1 MNFFKIN
8 LNIKNFTY
16 GWFIF
21 SILFIIL
28 IASLQAYFEYK
39 RAIENTKISTS
50 NVTMLLTKKFENDFE
65 QSENILKL
73 AEYFVVTL
81 PKESNNFYSSSF
93 DQKKKIVNDK
103 FKFLV
108 SSFSNVSVINF
119 ANKEGDI
126 LYSSND
132 LSFPINT
139 SDREYFEILKNNK
152 DLNTTFS
159 DVLFSFTSSSYSIIQ
174 ARAIRD
180 ENKDLVGV
188 LTALIDISTINDTL
202 ASINTGKNGVV
213 FVRNSNTSGLIAR
226 YPQIDS
232 AVINSKLPN
241 SNQTILKIKNGE
253 KSGSLEYEASTDN
266 EIRIGSF
273 LVMDKYPF
281 YIQTAISEKDYL
293 HQWKRNLVIATILIV
308 LFIIASFLLF
318 RTMRANYF
326 KELKLSRE
334 IQIVKNRFENMFKV
348 HSSIM
353 LLIDA
358 KTGNIIDANISAC
371 EFYGYT
377 LDEFKKLN
385 ISNINIL
392 SKKDIQY
399 KIEEA
404 TNLNNNTFIFP
415 HRLKSGE
422 IKTIES
428 NTSPIETEKGK
439 ILFSIIKD
447 ISKQIELEK
456 EIQEEKERYKNLT
469 NYSSD
474 AIFII
479 NIEDGKLVE
488 FSKRA
493 RDFLGYDNNEMK
505 ELTIF
510 DLDLDINSFE
520 EYQDVVS
527 KINEIPIYF
536 ERVHKRKDGSFYNA
550 GITSVKIRLGGKEYF
565 YASVRDISNEVNLKN
580 NLKDRDELL
589 QNFSNQVPGV
599 LYTYQYFP
607 DGRSCFPFASE
618 HISEIYEVTPSSV
631 LNDATKVLERIYEKD
646 FDFVAD
652 SIVESYNTLKVWKC
666 TYRVNL
672 PKKGLRWLYGEAQ
685 PVKQD
690 DGSVIWFGYIKD
702 ITEQKE
708 IEAKNNDTT
717 LKLELA
723 TSASKQGIWRLSFL
737 TNSLEWDDKM
747 YNIYGITPKKDKNN
761 YELWSNAVLKE
772 DLPIVEEKIN
782 IAKDTNG
789 TFDTIFRIKRLD
801 NNEIRYIKVSA
812 ICQFDENGNKI
823 AMVGSNIDIT
833 ELEIAKIK
841 ALKANEAKSKFLAN
855 MSHEIRTPLN
865 GTIGL
870 INLVLD
876 TPLNHLQNEYL
887 NKAIQASNSLLNII
901 NDILDYSKIEIGK
914 LDILKEPFDLN
925 QLLENIS
932 NIFGYQIYEKGLEFS
947 FTVDPKINN
956 SLIGDSLRLTQI
968 LNNFIGNAI
977 KFTQKGYVHVDINLI
992 RKNDNKLLLDFSVK
1006 DTGIGIALEN
1016 QSKLFKAF
1024 NQEDS
1029 STTKRFG
1036 GTGLGLVIA
1045 KQLVELMDGEVY
1057 FGSIKDKGST
1067 FGFKI
1072 ELEYIKDTM
1081 FIKENLKTY
1090 VDCNFLIIDDNEIDR
1105 DYLKKV
1111 LSSWKIDS
1119 LSVSNGLEAYEILT
1133 HEKIDYI
1140 IVDWYMPELN
1150 GLELLKK
1157 LQDNNINIPNILMIT
1172 AHNKQELLNEAQNSN
1187 IYIEKIL
1194 EKHFT
1199 PSTLYNTIFDKKIES
1214 KRVES
1219 KKMKLISLKKALVVE
1234 DNEINQLV
1242 TSKMLESIGF
1252 DIDIANDG
1260 LEAVNMANK
1269 SNYDIVFM
1277 DLQMPNMDGFEA
1289 TKKIREFNK
1298 NTPIVALSAA
1308 VMDKDK
1314 ELTSLAGMNNHLAKP
1329 LLRSELES
1337 ILKQYFEMEL
1347 IDNELNKSNTIFI
1360 KGINISSVI
1369 ENYNTDINDIYRMY
1383 EKFYKEYKDIDKD
1396 LVSFKN
1402 NEKEY
1407 FEYLHKLKGV
1417 SGNLHIQEVFE
1428 TSKKIY
1434 DNKELSFFNHLIK
1447 ITKNICENI
1456 ESSILPILKSSQKD
1470 IKTLDLKELKKVIEK
1485 LIIDLKDYEYISSDK
1500 IGLLLDN
1507 LKTLV
1512 PEKDIDLL
1520 NKSFEKN
1527 DNETVISLLE
1537 NILKDLNAK

>member
-28 IASLQAYFEYK
+28 LASLQAYFEYK

-50 NVTMLLTKKFENDFE
+50 NVTMLLTKKLENDFE

-73 AEYFVVTL
+73 AEYVVLTL
-81 PKESNNFYSSSF
+81 PKENNNFYSSSF

-103 FKFLV
+103 FRFLL

-126 LYSSND
+126 LYSSNS
-132 LSFPINT
+132 LNSLVNI
-139 SDREYFEILKNNK
+139 SSREHFQMLKNNK

-202 ASINTGKNGVV
+202 ASINTGKDGVV
-213 FVRNSNTSGLIAR
+213 LIRNSNTSSLIAR
-226 YPQIDS
+226 YPE
-232 AVINSKLPN
+232 VENVNVNSKLPD
-241 SNQTILKIKNGE
+241 SNPTIVRVNNGE
-253 KSGSLEYEASTDN
+253 KIGSFEYIASTDSKK
-266 EIRIGSF
+266 RIGSF

-281 YIQTAISEKDYL
+281 YIQTAISEKEYL
-293 HQWKRNLVIATILIV
+293 HQWKKNLLIATILIV

-334 IQIVKNRFENMFKV
+334 IKIVKNRFENMFKV
-348 HSSIM
+348 HSAIM

-358 KTGNIIDANISAC
+358 KTGNIIDANHSAC
-371 EFYGYT
+371 KFYGYT

-385 ISNINIL
+385 ISNINVL
-392 SKKDIQY
+392 SKKDIQD

-404 TNLNNNTFIFP
+404 KNFNNNTFIFP

-428 NTSPIETEKGK
+428 NTSPIETEKGR

-447 ISKQIELEK
+447 ISKHLELEK
-456 EIQEEKERYKNLT
+456 KIQEEKERYKNLT

-474 AIFII
+474 AIFIL

-493 RDFLGYDNNEMK
+493 KDLLGYDNNEMK

-536 ERVHKRKDGSFYNA
+536 ERVHKRKDGSEYHA
-550 GITSVKIRLGGKEYF
+550 GITSVKIKLGEKEYF
-565 YASVRDISNEVNLKN
+565 YASIR
-580 NLKDRDELL
+580 
-589 QNFSNQVPGV
+589 
-599 LYTYQYFP
+599 
-607 DGRSCFPFASE
+607 
-618 HISEIYEVTPSSV
+618 
-631 LNDATKVLERIYEKD
+631 
-646 FDFVAD
+646 
-652 SIVESYNTLKVWKC
+652 
-666 TYRVNL
+666 
-672 PKKGLRWLYGEAQ
+672 
-685 PVKQD
+685 
-690 DGSVIWFGYIKD
+690 D

-708 IEAKNNDTT
+708 IEAKILDTT

-723 TSASKQGIWRLSFL
+723 TSALKQGIWRLNFA
-737 TNSLEWDDKM
+737 TNNLELDDNM
-747 YNIYGITPKKDKNN
+747 YKIYGITPQKDINN
-761 YELWSNAVLKE
+761 YDLFRNRILKE

-789 TFDTIFRIKRLD
+789 TFDTIFRIKRFD

-812 ICQFDENGNKI
+812 ICQFDENGNKV
-823 AMVGSNIDIT
+823 AMVGSNIDVT
-833 ELEIAKIK
+833 ELEIAKIN

-876 TPLNHLQNEYL
+876 TPLNPLQNDYL
-887 NKAIQASNSLLNII
+887 NKAIQTSNSLLNII

-914 LDILKEPFDLN
+914 LDILKEPFYLN

-932 NIFGYQIYEKGLEFS
+932 NIFGYKIYEKGLEFS

-956 SLIGDSLRLTQI
+956 NLIGDSLRLTQI

-977 KFTQKGYVHVDINLI
+977 KFTQKGNVHVDINLI
-992 RKNDNKLLLDFSVK
+992 RKNENKLLLDFSVK

-1029 STTKRFG
+1029 STTKKFG

-1057 FGSIKDKGST
+1057 FNSIKDKGST

-1072 ELEYIKDTM
+1072 ELEYIKDTIV
-1081 FIKENLKTY
+1081 IKENLKTY
-1090 VDCNFLIIDDNEIDR
+1090 VDSNFLIIDDSEIDR

-1119 LSVSNGLEAYEILT
+1119 LSASNGLEAYEIIT
-1133 HEKIDYI
+1133 REKIDYI
-1140 IVDWYMPELN
+1140 IVDWHMPELN

-1187 IYIEKIL
+1187 IYIEKII
-1194 EKHFT
+1194 EKPFT

-1219 KKMKLISLKKALVVE
+1219 KKMKLISSKKALIVE

-1242 TSKMLESIGF
+1242 TSQMLESIGF

-1308 VMDKDK
+1308 VMDEDK

-1329 LLRSELES
+1329 LIRSELES
-1337 ILKQYFEMEL
+1337 ILKQYFEMEF
-1347 IDNELNKSNTIFI
+1347 IDNKLNKSSAIFI

-1396 LVSFKN
+1396 LASLKN
-1402 NEKEY
+1402 SEKEY

-1434 DNKELSFFNHLIK
+1434 DNKELSFSNHLIE

-1456 ESSILPILKSSQKD
+1456 ENSILPILKSSQKD
-1470 IKTLDLKELKKVIEK
+1470 IKSLDLKELKNGIEK
-1485 LIIDLKDYEYISSDK
+1485 LIVDLKDYEYISSDK

-1507 LKTLV
+1507 LKTLL
-1512 PEKDIDLL
+1512 PKKDIDLL
-1520 NKSFEKN
+1520 NKSFEKS
-1527 DNETVISLLE
+1527 DNEIVISLLE
-1537 NILKDLNAK
+1537 NILKDFDAK

>member
-1 MNFFKIN
+1 MNSFKIK
-8 LNIKNFTY
+8 LDIKNFTY

-21 SILFIIL
+21 SILSIIL
-28 IASLQAYFEYK
+28 LASLQAYFDYK
-39 RAIENTKISTS
+39 RAIQDTKISTS
-50 NVTMLLTKKFENDFE
+50 NITMLLTKKFENDFE
-65 QSENILKL
+65 QAENILKL
-73 AEYFVVTL
+73 AEYFVVNL
-81 PKESNNFYSSSF
+81 PKDNINFYSYSLE
-93 DQKKKIVNDK
+93 KKQALVNDK
-103 FKFLV
+103 FKFLI
-108 SSFSNVSVINF
+108 SNFSNISVINF

-126 LYSSND
+126 LYSSNS
-132 LSFPINT
+132 LNSLVNI
-139 SDREYFEILKNNK
+139 SSREHFQMLKNNK

-159 DVLFSFTSSSYSIIQ
+159 DVVFTFISNSNAIIQ

-188 LTALIDISTINDTL
+188 LTALIDVSTINDTL
-202 ASINTGKNGVV
+202 SSINTGKNDVV

-253 KSGSLEYEASTDN
+253 KSGSFEYIASTDS
-266 EIRIGSF
+266 EKRIGSF

-281 YIQTAISEKDYL
+281 YIQTAILEKNYL
-293 HQWKRNLVIATILIV
+293 YLWKRNLIISTILMI
-308 LFIIASFLLF
+308 LFIIGSFLLF
-318 RTMRANYF
+318 RAMRVNYLE
-326 KELKLSRE
+326 ELKLFRDVKL
-334 IQIVKNRFENMFKV
+334 IKNRFESMFKI

-353 LLIDA
+353 LLIEPE
-358 KTGNIIDANISAC
+358 TGNIIDANNSAC
-371 EFYGYT
+371 SFYGYS
-377 LDEFKKLN
+377 LDEFRELN
-385 ISNINIL
+385 ISNINVL
-392 SKKDIQY
+392 SKTEIKEKLKKAKDSQ
-399 KIEEA
+399 
-404 TNLNNNTFIFP
+404 NNTFIFP
-415 HRLKSGE
+415 HKLKNGE
-422 IKTIES
+422 IKMVES
-428 NTSPIETEKGK
+428 NTSPIKTDNGE

-447 ISKQIELEK
+447 ISKHLELEK
-456 EIQEEKERYKNLT
+456 AIQEEKERYKNLT

-474 AIFII
+474 AIFIL

-488 FSKRA
+488 FNKRA

-536 ERVHKRKDGSFYNA
+536 ERVHKRKDGSEYHA
-550 GITSVKIRLGGKEYF
+550 GITSVKIRLGEKEYF
-565 YASVRDISNEVNLKN
+565 YASIR
-580 NLKDRDELL
+580 
-589 QNFSNQVPGV
+589 
-599 LYTYQYFP
+599 
-607 DGRSCFPFASE
+607 
-618 HISEIYEVTPSSV
+618 
-631 LNDATKVLERIYEKD
+631 
-646 FDFVAD
+646 
-652 SIVESYNTLKVWKC
+652 
-666 TYRVNL
+666 
-672 PKKGLRWLYGEAQ
+672 
-685 PVKQD
+685 
-690 DGSVIWFGYIKD
+690 D

-708 IEAKNNDTT
+708 IEAKILDTT

-723 TSASKQGIWRLSFL
+723 TTASKQGIWRLNFA
-737 TNSLEWDDKM
+737 TNSLELDDNM
-747 YNIYGITPKKDKNN
+747 YKIYGITPQKDINN
-761 YELWSNAVLKE
+761 YELFRNRILKE

-789 TFDTIFRIKRLD
+789 TFDTIFRIKRFD

-812 ICQFDENGNKI
+812 ICQFDENGDKI

-876 TPLNHLQNEYL
+876 TPLNPLQNDYL

-914 LDILKEPFDLN
+914 LDILKEPFYLN

-932 NIFGYQIYEKGLEFS
+932 NIFGYKIYEKGLEFS

-956 SLIGDSLRLTQI
+956 NLIGDSLRLTQI

-992 RKNDNKLLLDFSVK
+992 RKNENKLLLDFSVK

-1057 FGSIKDKGST
+1057 FSSIKDKGST

-1072 ELEYIKDTM
+1072 ELEYIKDTR

-1090 VDCNFLIIDDNEIDR
+1090 VDSNFLIIDDSEIDR

-1119 LSVSNGLEAYEILT
+1119 LSASNGLEAYEIIT
-1133 HEKIDYI
+1133 REKIDYI
-1140 IVDWYMPELN
+1140 IVDWHMPELN

-1187 IYIEKIL
+1187 IYIEKII
-1194 EKHFT
+1194 EKPFT

-1219 KKMKLISLKKALVVE
+1219 KKMKLISLKKALIVE

-1242 TSKMLESIGF
+1242 TSQMLESIGF

-1260 LEAVNMANK
+1260 LEAVDMANK

-1329 LLRSELES
+1329 LIRSELES

-1347 IDNELNKSNTIFI
+1347 IDNKLNKSNTIFI

-1396 LVSFKN
+1396 LASLKN
-1402 NEKEY
+1402 SEKEY

-1434 DNKELSFFNHLIK
+1434 DNKELSFSNHLIE

-1470 IKTLDLKELKKVIEK
+1470 IKTLDLKELKNGIEK
-1485 LIIDLKDYEYISSDK
+1485 LIVDLKDYEYISSEK

-1507 LKTLV
+1507 LKTLL
-1512 PEKDIDLL
+1512 PKKDIDLL

>member
-21 SILFIIL
+21 SILIIIL
-28 IASLQAYFEYK
+28 LASLQAYFEYK

-50 NVTMLLTKKFENDFE
+50 NVTMLLSKKFENDFE
-65 QSENILKL
+65 QAENILKL
-73 AEYFVVTL
+73 AEYVVLTL
-81 PKESNNFYSSSF
+81 PKENNNFYSSSF

-103 FKFLV
+103 FRFLL

-126 LYSSND
+126 LYSSNS
-132 LSFPINT
+132 LNSLVNI
-139 SDREYFEILKNNK
+139 SSREHFQMLKNNK

-159 DVLFSFTSSSYSIIQ
+159 DVLFSFTSNNNAIIQ

-202 ASINTGKNGVV
+202 ASINTGKDGVV
-213 FVRNSNTSGLIAR
+213 LIRNSNTSSLIAR
-226 YPQIDS
+226 YPE
-232 AVINSKLPN
+232 VENVNVNSKLPD
-241 SNQTILKIKNGE
+241 SNPTIVRVNNGE
-253 KSGSLEYEASTDN
+253 KIGSFEYIASTDS
-266 EIRIGSF
+266 EKRIGSF

-281 YIQTAISEKDYL
+281 YIQTAISEKEYL
-293 HQWKRNLVIATILIV
+293 HQWKKNLLIATILIV

-334 IQIVKNRFENMFKV
+334 IKIVKNRFENMFKV
-348 HSSIM
+348 HSAIM
-353 LLIDA
+353 LLVDA
-358 KTGNIIDANISAC
+358 KTGKIIDANHSAC
-371 EFYGYT
+371 KFYGYT

-385 ISNINIL
+385 ISNINVL
-392 SKKDIQY
+392 SKKEIKD

-404 TNLNNNTFIFP
+404 KNFNNNTFIFP
-415 HRLKSGE
+415 HILKSGE

-428 NTSPIETEKGK
+428 NTSPIKTEKGK

-456 EIQEEKERYKNLT
+456 AIQEEKERYKNLT

-474 AIFII
+474 AIFIL

-493 RDFLGYDNNEMK
+493 KDLLGYDNNEMK

-510 DLDLDINSFE
+510 DWDTSINSFE

-536 ERVHKRKDGSFYNA
+536 ERVHKRKDGSEYHA
-550 GITSVKIRLGGKEYF
+550 GITSVKIRLGEKEYF
-565 YASVRDISNEVNLKN
+565 YASIR
-580 NLKDRDELL
+580 
-589 QNFSNQVPGV
+589 
-599 LYTYQYFP
+599 
-607 DGRSCFPFASE
+607 
-618 HISEIYEVTPSSV
+618 
-631 LNDATKVLERIYEKD
+631 
-646 FDFVAD
+646 
-652 SIVESYNTLKVWKC
+652 
-666 TYRVNL
+666 
-672 PKKGLRWLYGEAQ
+672 
-685 PVKQD
+685 
-690 DGSVIWFGYIKD
+690 D

-708 IEAKNNDTT
+708 IEAKILDTT

-723 TSASKQGIWRLSFL
+723 TTASKQGIWRLNFA
-737 TNSLEWDDKM
+737 TNSLELDDNM
-747 YNIYGITPKKDKNN
+747 YKIYGITPQKDINSYDLFRN
-761 YELWSNAVLKE
+761 RILKE

-789 TFDTIFRIKRLD
+789 TFDTIFRIKRFD

-812 ICQFDENGNKI
+812 ICQFDENGNKV
-823 AMVGSNIDIT
+823 AMVGSNIDVT
-833 ELEIAKIK
+833 ELEIAKIN

-876 TPLNHLQNEYL
+876 TPLNPLQNDYL
-887 NKAIQASNSLLNII
+887 NKAIQTSNSLLNII

-914 LDILKEPFDLN
+914 LDILKEPFYLN

-932 NIFGYQIYEKGLEFS
+932 NIFGYKIYEKGLEFS

-956 SLIGDSLRLTQI
+956 NLIGDSLRLTQI

-992 RKNDNKLLLDFSVK
+992 RKNENKLLLDFSVK

-1029 STTKRFG
+1029 STTKKFG

-1057 FGSIKDKGST
+1057 FNSIKDKGST

-1090 VDCNFLIIDDNEIDR
+1090 INSNFLIIDDSEIDR

-1119 LSVSNGLEAYEILT
+1119 LSASNGLEAYEIIT
-1133 HEKIDYI
+1133 REKIDYI
-1140 IVDWYMPELN
+1140 IVDWHMPELN

-1187 IYIEKIL
+1187 IYIEKVI
-1194 EKHFT
+1194 EKPFT
-1199 PSTLYNTIFDKKIES
+1199 PSTLYNTIFDKKIEN
-1214 KRVES
+1214 KRAES
-1219 KKMKLISLKKALVVE
+1219 EKMKLTSLKKALVVE

-1260 LEAVNMANK
+1260 LEAVDMANK

-1329 LLRSELES
+1329 LIRSELES

-1347 IDNELNKSNTIFI
+1347 IDNKLNKSNTIFI

-1396 LVSFKN
+1396 LASLKN
-1402 NEKEY
+1402 SEKEY

-1434 DNKELSFFNHLIK
+1434 DNKELSFSNHLIE

-1470 IKTLDLKELKKVIEK
+1470 IKTLDLKELKNGIEK
-1485 LIIDLKDYEYISSDK
+1485 LIVDLKDYEYISSEK

-1507 LKTLV
+1507 LKTLL
-1512 PEKDIDLL
+1512 PKKDIDLL

-1537 NILKDLNAK
+1537 NILKGLSAK

>member
-28 IASLQAYFEYK
+28 LASLQAYFEYK

-50 NVTMLLTKKFENDFE
+50 NVTMLLTKKLENDFE

-73 AEYFVVTL
+73 AEYVVLTL
-81 PKESNNFYSSSF
+81 PKENNNFYSSSF
-93 DQKKKIVNDK
+93 DPKKKIVNDK
-103 FKFLV
+103 FRFLL

-126 LYSSND
+126 LYSSNS
-132 LSFPINT
+132 LNSLVNI
-139 SDREYFEILKNNK
+139 SSREHFQMLKNNK
-152 DLNTTFS
+152 DMDTAFS
-159 DVLFSFTSSSYSIIQ
+159 DVVFSLTSNSNAIIQ

-188 LTALIDISTINDTL
+188 LTALIDISTINNTL
-202 ASINTGKNGVV
+202 ASINTGKDGVV
-213 FVRNSNTSGLIAR
+213 LIRNSNTSSLIAR
-226 YPQIDS
+226 YPE
-232 AVINSKLPN
+232 VENVNVNSKLPD
-241 SNQTILKIKNGE
+241 SNPTIVRVNNGE
-253 KSGSLEYEASTDN
+253 KIGSFEYIASTDS
-266 EIRIGSF
+266 EKRIGSF

-281 YIQTAISEKDYL
+281 YIQTAISEKEYL
-293 HQWKRNLVIATILIV
+293 HQWKKNLLIATILIV

-334 IQIVKNRFENMFKV
+334 IKIVKNRFENMFKV
-348 HSSIM
+348 HSAIM
-353 LLIDA
+353 LLVDA
-358 KTGNIIDANISAC
+358 KTGKIIDANHSAC

-385 ISNINIL
+385 ISNINVL
-392 SKKDIQY
+392 SKKDIQD

-404 TNLNNNTFIFP
+404 TKLNNNTFIFP

-428 NTSPIETEKGK
+428 NTSPIETEKGR

-447 ISKQIELEK
+447 ISKHLELEK

-474 AIFII
+474 AIFIL

-536 ERVHKRKDGSFYNA
+536 ERVHKRKDGSEYHA
-550 GITSVKIRLGGKEYF
+550 GITSVKIRLGEKEYF
-565 YASVRDISNEVNLKN
+565 YASIR
-580 NLKDRDELL
+580 
-589 QNFSNQVPGV
+589 
-599 LYTYQYFP
+599 
-607 DGRSCFPFASE
+607 
-618 HISEIYEVTPSSV
+618 
-631 LNDATKVLERIYEKD
+631 
-646 FDFVAD
+646 
-652 SIVESYNTLKVWKC
+652 
-666 TYRVNL
+666 
-672 PKKGLRWLYGEAQ
+672 
-685 PVKQD
+685 
-690 DGSVIWFGYIKD
+690 D

-708 IEAKNNDTT
+708 IEAKILDTT

-723 TSASKQGIWRLSFL
+723 TTASKQGIWRLNFA
-737 TNSLEWDDKM
+737 TNSLELDDNM
-747 YNIYGITPKKDKNN
+747 YKIYGITPQKDINN
-761 YELWSNAVLKE
+761 YELWSNAVLEE

-789 TFDTIFRIKRLD
+789 TFDTIFRIKRFD

-812 ICQFDENGNKI
+812 ICQFDENGDKI
-823 AMVGSNIDIT
+823 AMVGSSIDIT

-841 ALKANEAKSKFLAN
+841 SQKANEAKSKFLAN

-865 GTIGL
+865 GIIGL

-876 TPLNHLQNEYL
+876 TPLNPLQNDYL

-914 LDILKEPFDLN
+914 LDILKEPFYLN

-932 NIFGYQIYEKGLEFS
+932 NIFGYKIYEKGLEFS

-956 SLIGDSLRLTQI
+956 NLIGDSLRLTQI

-992 RKNDNKLLLDFSVK
+992 RKNENKLLLDFSVK

-1024 NQEDS
+1024 SQEDS

-1057 FGSIKDKGST
+1057 FSSIKDKGST

-1072 ELEYIKDTM
+1072 ELEYIKDTIV
-1081 FIKENLKTY
+1081 IKENLKTY
-1090 VDCNFLIIDDNEIDR
+1090 IDSNFLIIDDSEIDR

-1119 LSVSNGLEAYEILT
+1119 LTASNGLEAYEIIT
-1133 HEKIDYI
+1133 REKIDYI
-1140 IVDWYMPELN
+1140 IVDWHMPELN

-1187 IYIEKIL
+1187 IYIEKII
-1194 EKHFT
+1194 EKPFT

-1219 KKMKLISLKKALVVE
+1219 KKMKLISSKKALIVE

-1242 TSKMLESIGF
+1242 TSQMLESIGF

-1329 LLRSELES
+1329 LIRSELES

-1347 IDNELNKSNTIFI
+1347 IDNKLNKSNTIFI

-1396 LVSFKN
+1396 LASLKN
-1402 NEKEY
+1402 SEKEY

-1434 DNKELSFFNHLIK
+1434 DNKELSFSNHLIE

-1470 IKTLDLKELKKVIEK
+1470 IKTLDLKELKNGIEK
-1485 LIIDLKDYEYISSDK
+1485 LIVDLKDYEYISSEK

-1507 LKTLV
+1507 LKTLL
-1512 PEKDIDLL
+1512 PKKDIDLL
-1520 NKSFEKN
+1520 NKSFEKS
-1527 DNETVISLLE
+1527 DNEIVISLLE
-1537 NILKDLNAK
+1537 NILKGLSAK

>member
-21 SILFIIL
+21 SILIIIL
-28 IASLQAYFEYK
+28 LASLQAYFEYK

-65 QSENILKL
+65 QAENILKL
-73 AEYFVVTL
+73 AEYVLLTL
-81 PKESNNFYSSSF
+81 PKENNNFYSSSF

-103 FKFLV
+103 FRFLL

-126 LYSSND
+126 LYSSHSLNS
-132 LSFPINT
+132 LVNIS
-139 SDREYFEILKNNK
+139 SREHFQMLKNNK

-159 DVLFSFTSSSYSIIQ
+159 DVVSTLISNSNAIIQ

-188 LTALIDISTINDTL
+188 LTALIDISTINNTL

-213 FVRNSNTSGLIAR
+213 FVRNSNTSSLIAR

-232 AVINSKLPN
+232 AVINSKLPD
-241 SNQTILKIKNGE
+241 SNPTIVRVKNGE
-253 KSGSLEYEASTDN
+253 KIGSFEYIASTDS
-266 EIRIGSF
+266 EKRIGSF

-281 YIQTAISEKDYL
+281 YIQTAISEKEYL
-293 HQWKRNLVIATILIV
+293 HQWKKNLLIAAILIV

-326 KELKLSRE
+326 KELKLSKE
-334 IQIVKNRFENMFKV
+334 IEIVKNRFENMFKV

-353 LLIDA
+353 LLIEPE
-358 KTGNIIDANISAC
+358 TGNIIDANISAC
-371 EFYGYT
+371 KFYGYT

-385 ISNINIL
+385 ISDINVL
-392 SKKDIQY
+392 SKKDIQD

-404 TNLNNNTFIFP
+404 KNLNNNTFIFP
-415 HRLKSGE
+415 HILKSGE

-447 ISKQIELEK
+447 ISKHLELEK

-474 AIFII
+474 AIFIL

-488 FSKRA
+488 FNKRA
-493 RDFLGYDNNEMK
+493 IDFLGYDNNEMK

-527 KINEIPIYF
+527 KINQTPIYF
-536 ERVHKRKDGSFYNA
+536 ERVHKRKDGSEYQA
-550 GITSVKIRLGGKEYF
+550 GITSVKIRLGEKEYF
-565 YASVRDISNEVNLKN
+565 YASIR
-580 NLKDRDELL
+580 
-589 QNFSNQVPGV
+589 
-599 LYTYQYFP
+599 
-607 DGRSCFPFASE
+607 
-618 HISEIYEVTPSSV
+618 
-631 LNDATKVLERIYEKD
+631 
-646 FDFVAD
+646 
-652 SIVESYNTLKVWKC
+652 
-666 TYRVNL
+666 
-672 PKKGLRWLYGEAQ
+672 
-685 PVKQD
+685 
-690 DGSVIWFGYIKD
+690 D

-708 IEAKNNDTT
+708 IEAKILDTT

-723 TSASKQGIWRLSFL
+723 TTASKQGIWRLNFA
-737 TNSLEWDDKM
+737 TNSLELDDNM
-747 YNIYGITPKKDKNN
+747 YKIYGITPQKDINN
-761 YELWSNAVLKE
+761 YELWSNAVLEE

-789 TFDTIFRIKRLD
+789 TFDTIFRIKRFD

-812 ICQFDENGNKI
+812 ICQFDENGNKV
-823 AMVGSNIDIT
+823 AMVGSNIDVT

-876 TPLNHLQNEYL
+876 TPLNPLQNDYL

-914 LDILKEPFDLN
+914 LDTLKEPFSLN

-932 NIFGYQIYEKGLEFS
+932 NIFGYQIYEKGLEFN
-947 FTVDPKINN
+947 FTIDPKINN
-956 SLIGDSLRLTQI
+956 NLVGDSLRLTQV
-968 LNNFIGNAI
+968 LNNFVGNAI
-977 KFTQKGYVHVDINLI
+977 KFTQKGYVHIDISIIN
-992 RKNDNKLLLDFSVK
+992 KTDNKILLDFSVK

-1016 QSKLFKAF
+1016 QHKLFKAF

-1057 FGSIKDKGST
+1057 FSSIKDKGST

-1072 ELEYIKDTM
+1072 ELEYIKDS
-1081 FIKENLKTY
+1081 ILKDENLKTY
-1090 VDCNFLIIDDNEIDR
+1090 INSNFLIIDDNEIYK
-1105 DYLKKV
+1105 DYLEKI
-1111 LSSWKIDS
+1111 LLSWKIDS
-1119 LSVSNGLEAYEILT
+1119 LTASNGLEAYEIIT
-1133 HEKIDYI
+1133 REKIDYI
-1140 IVDWYMPELN
+1140 IVDWDMPELN

-1172 AHNKQELLNEAQNSN
+1172 AYNKQELLEEAQNSN
-1187 IYIEKIL
+1187 IYIEKII
-1194 EKHFT
+1194 EKPFT

-1219 KKMKLISLKKALVVE
+1219 KKMKLISSKKALIVE

-1242 TSKMLESIGF
+1242 TSQMLESIGF

-1260 LEAVNMANK
+1260 VEAVSMVNK

-1298 NTPIVALSAA
+1298 KTPIVALSAA
-1308 VMDKDK
+1308 VMDEDK

-1329 LLRSELES
+1329 LIRSELES
-1337 ILKQYFEMEL
+1337 ILKQYFEMES
-1347 IDNELNKSNTIFI
+1347 IDNELNKSSVIFI

-1396 LVSFKN
+1396 LASLKN
-1402 NEKEY
+1402 SEKEY

-1434 DNKELSFFNHLIK
+1434 DNKELSFTNHLIE

-1470 IKTLDLKELKKVIEK
+1470 IKTLDLKELKNGIEK
-1485 LIIDLKDYEYISSDK
+1485 LIVDLKDYEYISSEK

-1507 LKTLV
+1507 LKTLL
-1512 PEKDIDLL
+1512 PKKDIDLL

-1537 NILKDLNAK
+1537 NILKDFDAK

>member
-1 MNFFKIN
+1 MNSFKIK
-8 LNIKNFTY
+8 LDIKNFTY

-28 IASLQAYFEYK
+28 LASLQAYFEYK

-50 NVTMLLTKKFENDFE
+50 NVTMLLSKKFENDFE

-73 AEYFVVTL
+73 AEYVVLTL
-81 PKESNNFYSSSF
+81 PKENNNFYSSSF

-103 FKFLV
+103 FRFLV

-126 LYSSND
+126 LYSSNS
-132 LSFPINT
+132 LNSLVNT
-139 SDREYFEILKNNK
+139 SSREYFKMLKNNK
-152 DLNTTFS
+152 DMDTAFS
-159 DVLFSFTSSSYSIIQ
+159 DVIFSLTSNSNAIIQ

-188 LTALIDISTINDTL
+188 LTALIDISTINNTL
-202 ASINTGKNGVV
+202 ASINTGKDGVV
-213 FVRNSNTSGLIAR
+213 LIRNSNTSSLIAR
-226 YPQIDS
+226 YPE
-232 AVINSKLPN
+232 VENVNVNSKLPD
-241 SNQTILKIKNGE
+241 SNPTIVRVNNGE
-253 KSGSLEYEASTDN
+253 KIGSFEYIASTDSKK
-266 EIRIGSF
+266 RIGSF

-281 YIQTAISEKDYL
+281 YIQTAILEKEYL
-293 HQWKRNLVIATILIV
+293 HQWKKNLLIATILIV

-326 KELKLSRE
+326 KELKLSKE
-334 IQIVKNRFENMFKV
+334 IKIVKNRFENMFKI
-348 HSSIM
+348 HSAIM

-358 KTGNIIDANISAC
+358 KTGNIIDANHSAC
-371 EFYGYT
+371 KFYGYT

-385 ISNINIL
+385 ISNINVL
-392 SKKDIQY
+392 SKKDIQD
-399 KIEEA
+399 KIKEA
-404 TNLNNNTFIFP
+404 KNLNNNTFIFP

-422 IKTIES
+422 IKMVES
-428 NTSPIETEKGK
+428 NTSPIKTDNGE

-447 ISKQIELEK
+447 IS
-456 EIQEEKERYKNLT
+456 
-469 NYSSD
+469 
-474 AIFII
+474 
-479 NIEDGKLVE
+479 
-488 FSKRA
+488 
-493 RDFLGYDNNEMK
+493 
-505 ELTIF
+505 
-510 DLDLDINSFE
+510 
-520 EYQDVVS
+520 
-527 KINEIPIYF
+527 
-536 ERVHKRKDGSFYNA
+536 
-550 GITSVKIRLGGKEYF
+550 
-565 YASVRDISNEVNLKN
+565 NEVDLKN
-580 NLKDRDELL
+580 NLKNKDELL
-589 QNFSNQVPGV
+589 QNFANQVPGV

-618 HISEIYEVTPSSV
+618 HINEIYEVNPNSV
-631 LNDATKVLERIYEKD
+631 VNDSKEVLEKIYEKD
-646 FDFVAD
+646 IKLVSK
-652 SIVESYNTLKVWKC
+652 SIIKSYKELSVWKC
-666 TYRVNL
+666 TYRVKL
-672 PKKGLRWLYGEAQ
+672 EKKGLRWLYGEAK
-685 PVKQD
+685 PVKQT

-702 ITEQKE
+702 ITEQKN
-708 IEAKNNDTT
+708 IEAKTLDTT

-723 TSASKQGIWRLSFL
+723 TSASKQGIWRWKFS
-737 TNSLEWDDKM
+737 TNILECDDSM
-747 YNIYGITPKKDKNN
+747 YKIYGIVKTEEINHYDI
-761 YELWSNAVLKE
+761 WSKTIVKE
-772 DLPIVEEKIN
+772 DLPLVEEKIN
-782 IAKDTNG
+782 SARQTDG
-789 TFDTIFRIKRLD
+789 TFDITYRIKRLD
-801 NNEIRYIKVSA
+801 DGKIRYIKASA
-812 ICQFDENGNKI
+812 ICQFDENGDKI
-823 AMVGSNIDIT
+823 ALVGSNIDIT

-841 ALKANEAKSKFLAN
+841 SQKANEAKSKFLAN

-876 TPLNHLQNEYL
+876 TPLNPLQNEYL

-914 LDILKEPFDLN
+914 LDILKEPFYLN

-932 NIFGYQIYEKGLEFS
+932 NIFGYKIYEKGLEFS

-956 SLIGDSLRLTQI
+956 NLIGDSLRLTQI

-992 RKNDNKLLLDFSVK
+992 RKNENKLLLDFSVK

-1029 STTKRFG
+1029 STTKKFG

-1057 FGSIKDKGST
+1057 FSSIKDKGST

-1072 ELEYIKDTM
+1072 ELEYIK
-1081 FIKENLKTY
+1081 ENLKTY
-1090 VDCNFLIIDDNEIDR
+1090 VDSNFLIIDDSEIDR

-1119 LSVSNGLEAYEILT
+1119 LSASNGLEAYEIIT
-1133 HEKIDYI
+1133 REKIDYI
-1140 IVDWYMPELN
+1140 IVDWDMPELN

-1187 IYIEKIL
+1187 IYIEKII
-1194 EKHFT
+1194 EKPFT
-1199 PSTLYNTIFDKKIES
+1199 PSSLYNTIFDKKIES
-1214 KRVES
+1214 KKVES
-1219 KKMKLISLKKALVVE
+1219 EKMKLTSLKKALVVE
-1234 DNEINQLV
+1234 DNEINQIV
-1242 TSKMLESIGF
+1242 SSKMLESIGF

-1260 LEAVNMANK
+1260 LEAVDMVNK
-1269 SNYDIVFM
+1269 SHYDIVFM

-1289 TKKIREFNK
+1289 TKRIREFNK
-1298 NTPIVALSAA
+1298 KTPIVALSAA

-1329 LLRSELES
+1329 LIRSELES

-1347 IDNELNKSNTIFI
+1347 IDNKLNKSSAIFI

-1396 LVSFKN
+1396 LESLKN
-1402 NEKEY
+1402 SEKEY

-1434 DNKELSFFNHLIK
+1434 DNKELSFSNHLIE

-1456 ESSILPILKSSQKD
+1456 ENSILPILKSSQKD
-1470 IKTLDLKELKKVIEK
+1470 IKSLDLKELKNGIEK
-1485 LIIDLKDYEYISSDK
+1485 LIVDLKDYEYISSDK

-1507 LKTLV
+1507 LKTLL
-1512 PEKDIDLL
+1512 PKKDIDLL
-1520 NKSFEKN
+1520 NKSFEKS

-1537 NILKDLNAK
+1537 NILKDFDAK

>member
-1 MNFFKIN
+1 
-8 LNIKNFTY
+8 
-16 GWFIF
+16 
-21 SILFIIL
+21 
-28 IASLQAYFEYK
+28 
-39 RAIENTKISTS
+39 
-50 NVTMLLTKKFENDFE
+50 
-65 QSENILKL
+65 
-73 AEYFVVTL
+73 
-81 PKESNNFYSSSF
+81 
-93 DQKKKIVNDK
+93 
-103 FKFLV
+103 
-108 SSFSNVSVINF
+108 
-119 ANKEGDI
+119 
-126 LYSSND
+126 
-132 LSFPINT
+132 
-139 SDREYFEILKNNK
+139 
-152 DLNTTFS
+152 
-159 DVLFSFTSSSYSIIQ
+159 
-174 ARAIRD
+174 
-180 ENKDLVGV
+180 
-188 LTALIDISTINDTL
+188 
-202 ASINTGKNGVV
+202 
-213 FVRNSNTSGLIAR
+213 
-226 YPQIDS
+226 
-232 AVINSKLPN
+232 
-241 SNQTILKIKNGE
+241 
-253 KSGSLEYEASTDN
+253 
-266 EIRIGSF
+266 
-273 LVMDKYPF
+273 
-281 YIQTAISEKDYL
+281 
-293 HQWKRNLVIATILIV
+293 
-308 LFIIASFLLF
+308 
-318 RTMRANYF
+318 MRANYF

-334 IQIVKNRFENMFKV
+334 IKIVKNRFENMFKV
-348 HSSIM
+348 HSAIM
-353 LLIDA
+353 LLVDA
-358 KTGNIIDANISAC
+358 KTGKIIDANHSAC
-371 EFYGYT
+371 KFYGYT

-385 ISNINIL
+385 ISNINVL
-392 SKKDIQY
+392 SKKEIKD

-404 TNLNNNTFIFP
+404 KNFNNNTFIFP
-415 HRLKSGE
+415 HILKSGE

-428 NTSPIETEKGK
+428 NTSPIKTEKGK

-456 EIQEEKERYKNLT
+456 AIQEEKERYKNLT

-474 AIFII
+474 AIFIL

-527 KINEIPIYF
+527 KINQTPIYI
-536 ERVHKRKDGSFYNA
+536 ERVHKRKDGSQYHA
-550 GITSVKIRLGGKEYF
+550 GITSVKIRLGEKEYF
-565 YASVRDISNEVNLKN
+565 YASVRDI
-580 NLKDRDELL
+580 
-589 QNFSNQVPGV
+589 
-599 LYTYQYFP
+599 
-607 DGRSCFPFASE
+607 
-618 HISEIYEVTPSSV
+618 
-631 LNDATKVLERIYEKD
+631 
-646 FDFVAD
+646 
-652 SIVESYNTLKVWKC
+652 
-666 TYRVNL
+666 
-672 PKKGLRWLYGEAQ
+672 
-685 PVKQD
+685 
-690 DGSVIWFGYIKD
+690 
-702 ITEQKE
+702 TEQKE
-708 IEAKNNDTT
+708 IEAKILDTT

-723 TSASKQGIWRLSFL
+723 TTASKQGIWRLNFA
-737 TNSLEWDDKM
+737 TNSLELDDNM
-747 YNIYGITPKKDKNN
+747 YKIYGITPQKDINN
-761 YELWSNAVLKE
+761 YELFRNRILKE

-789 TFDTIFRIKRLD
+789 TFDTIFRIKRFD

-812 ICQFDENGNKI
+812 ICQFDENGDKI
-823 AMVGSNIDIT
+823 AMVGSNIDVT

-876 TPLNHLQNEYL
+876 TPLNPLQNDYL

-914 LDILKEPFDLN
+914 LDILKEPFYLN

-932 NIFGYQIYEKGLEFS
+932 NIFGYKIYEKGLEFS

-956 SLIGDSLRLTQI
+956 NLIGDSLRLTQI

-992 RKNDNKLLLDFSVK
+992 RKNENKLLLDFSVK

-1057 FGSIKDKGST
+1057 FSSIKDKGST

-1072 ELEYIKDTM
+1072 ELEYIKDTR

-1090 VDCNFLIIDDNEIDR
+1090 IDSNFLIIDDSEIDR

-1119 LSVSNGLEAYEILT
+1119 LSASNGLEAYEIIT
-1133 HEKIDYI
+1133 REKIDYI
-1140 IVDWYMPELN
+1140 IVDWHMPELN

-1187 IYIEKIL
+1187 IYIEKII
-1194 EKHFT
+1194 EKPFT

-1219 KKMKLISLKKALVVE
+1219 KKMKLISSKKALIVE

-1242 TSKMLESIGF
+1242 TSQMLESIGF

-1260 LEAVNMANK
+1260 LEAVDMVNK

-1277 DLQMPNMDGFEA
+1277 DLQMPKMDGFEA

-1308 VMDKDK
+1308 VMDEDK

-1329 LLRSELES
+1329 LIRSELES

-1347 IDNELNKSNTIFI
+1347 IDNKLNKSNTIFI

-1396 LVSFKN
+1396 LASLKN
-1402 NEKEY
+1402 SEKEY

-1434 DNKELSFFNHLIK
+1434 DNKELSFSNHLIE

-1470 IKTLDLKELKKVIEK
+1470 IKSLDLKELKNGIEK
-1485 LIIDLKDYEYISSDK
+1485 LIVDLKDYEYISSDK

-1507 LKTLV
+1507 LKTLL
-1512 PEKDIDLL
+1512 PKKDIDLL

-1537 NILKDLNAK
+1537 NILKDFDAK

>member
-28 IASLQAYFEYK
+28 LASLQAYFEYK

-65 QSENILKL
+65 QAENILKL
-73 AEYFVVTL
+73 AEYVVLTL
-81 PKESNNFYSSSF
+81 PKENNNFYSSSF
-93 DQKKKIVNDK
+93 DQKQKIVNDK
-103 FKFLV
+103 FRFLL

-126 LYSSND
+126 LYSSNS
-132 LSFPINT
+132 LNSLVNI
-139 SDREYFEILKNNK
+139 SSREHFQMLKNNK

-159 DVLFSFTSSSYSIIQ
+159 DVLFSFTSNNNAIIQ

-188 LTALIDISTINDTL
+188 LTALIDISTINNTL
-202 ASINTGKNGVV
+202 ASINTGKDGVV
-213 FVRNSNTSGLIAR
+213 LIRNSNTSSLIAR
-226 YPQIDS
+226 YPE
-232 AVINSKLPN
+232 VENVNVNSKLPD
-241 SNQTILKIKNGE
+241 SNPTIVRVNNGE
-253 KSGSLEYEASTDN
+253 KIGSFEYIASTDS
-266 EIRIGSF
+266 EKRIGSF

-293 HQWKRNLVIATILIV
+293 HQWRKNLTIATILIV

-334 IQIVKNRFENMFKV
+334 ITIVKNRFENMFKV
-348 HSSIM
+348 HSAIM

-371 EFYGYT
+371 KFYGYT

-385 ISNINIL
+385 ISNINVL
-392 SKKDIQY
+392 SKKDIQD

-404 TNLNNNTFIFP
+404 KNFNNNTFIFP

-428 NTSPIETEKGK
+428 NTSPIETEKGR

-474 AIFII
+474 AILIL

-493 RDFLGYDNNEMK
+493 RDFFGYDNNEMK

-510 DLDLDINSFE
+510 DWDTSINSFE

-527 KINEIPIYF
+527 KINQTPIYF
-536 ERVHKRKDGSFYNA
+536 ERVHKRKDGSEYHA
-550 GITSVKIRLGGKEYF
+550 GITSVKIKLGEKEYF
-565 YASVRDISNEVNLKN
+565 YASIR
-580 NLKDRDELL
+580 
-589 QNFSNQVPGV
+589 
-599 LYTYQYFP
+599 
-607 DGRSCFPFASE
+607 
-618 HISEIYEVTPSSV
+618 
-631 LNDATKVLERIYEKD
+631 
-646 FDFVAD
+646 
-652 SIVESYNTLKVWKC
+652 
-666 TYRVNL
+666 
-672 PKKGLRWLYGEAQ
+672 
-685 PVKQD
+685 
-690 DGSVIWFGYIKD
+690 D

-708 IEAKNNDTT
+708 IEAKILDTT

-723 TSASKQGIWRLSFL
+723 TTASKQGIWRLNFT
-737 TNSLEWDDKM
+737 TNSLELDDNM
-747 YNIYGITPKKDKNN
+747 YKIYGITPQKDINN
-761 YELWSNAVLKE
+761 YELFRNRILKE

-789 TFDTIFRIKRLD
+789 TFDTIFRIKRFD

-812 ICQFDENGNKI
+812 ICQFDENGDKI
-823 AMVGSNIDIT
+823 AMVGSSIDIT

-876 TPLNHLQNEYL
+876 TPLNPLQNDYL

-914 LDILKEPFDLN
+914 LDILKEPFYLN

-932 NIFGYQIYEKGLEFS
+932 NIFGYKIYEKGLEFS

-956 SLIGDSLRLTQI
+956 NLIGDSLRLTQI

-992 RKNDNKLLLDFSVK
+992 RKNENKLLLDFSVK

-1057 FGSIKDKGST
+1057 FSSIKDKGST

-1072 ELEYIKDTM
+1072 ELEYIKDTR

-1090 VDCNFLIIDDNEIDR
+1090 VDSNFLIIDDSEIDR

-1119 LSVSNGLEAYEILT
+1119 LTASNGLEAYEIIT
-1133 HEKIDYI
+1133 REKIDYI
-1140 IVDWYMPELN
+1140 IVDWDMPELN

-1187 IYIEKIL
+1187 IYIEKII
-1194 EKHFT
+1194 EKPFT

-1219 KKMKLISLKKALVVE
+1219 KKMKLISSKKALIVE

-1242 TSKMLESIGF
+1242 TSQMLESIGF

-1260 LEAVNMANK
+1260 LEAVDMVNK

-1277 DLQMPNMDGFEA
+1277 DLQMPKMDGFEA

-1329 LLRSELES
+1329 LIRSELES
-1337 ILKQYFEMEL
+1337 ILKQYFEMES
-1347 IDNELNKSNTIFI
+1347 IDNKLNKSSTIFI

-1396 LVSFKN
+1396 LVSLKN
-1402 NEKEY
+1402 SEKEY

-1434 DNKELSFFNHLIK
+1434 DNKELSFSNHLIE

-1470 IKTLDLKELKKVIEK
+1470 MKILDLKELKNGIEK
-1485 LIIDLKDYEYISSDK
+1485 LIVDLKDYEYISSEK

-1507 LKTLV
+1507 LKTLL
-1512 PEKDIDLL
+1512 PKKDIDLL
-1520 NKSFEKN
+1520 NKSFEKS

-1537 NILKDLNAK
+1537 NILKDFDAK

>member
-28 IASLQAYFEYK
+28 LASLQAYFEYK

-50 NVTMLLTKKFENDFE
+50 NVTMLLTKKLENDFE

-73 AEYFVVTL
+73 AEYVILTL
-81 PKESNNFYSSSF
+81 PKENNNFYSFSF
-93 DQKKKIVNDK
+93 DQKRKTVDDK

-108 SSFSNVSVINF
+108 SNFSNISAINF
-119 ANKEGDI
+119 ANKEDDI

-159 DVLFSFTSSSYSIIQ
+159 DVLFSFTSSSYSIVQ

-188 LTALIDISTINDTL
+188 LTALIDVSTINDTL
-202 ASINTGKNGVV
+202 SSINTGKNDVV

-253 KSGSLEYEASTDN
+253 KSGSLEYKASTDK

-293 HQWKRNLVIATILIV
+293 HQWRKNLTIATILIV

-326 KELKLSRE
+326 KELKLSKE
-334 IQIVKNRFENMFKV
+334 IKIVKNRFENMFKV
-348 HSSIM
+348 HSAIM

-371 EFYGYT
+371 KFYGYT

-385 ISNINIL
+385 ISNINVL
-392 SKKDIQY
+392 SKKEIQD

-404 TNLNNNTFIFP
+404 KNLNNNTFIFP
-415 HRLKSGE
+415 HILKSGE

-428 NTSPIETEKGK
+428 NTSPIKTEKGK

-447 ISKQIELEK
+447 ISKHLELEK

-474 AIFII
+474 AILIV

-493 RDFLGYDNNEMK
+493 KDLLGYDNNEMK
-505 ELTIF
+505 NLSIF
-510 DLDLDINSFE
+510 DWETNINSME
-520 EYQDVVS
+520 EYK
-527 KINEIPIYF
+527 KIISHINQTPIYF
-536 ERVHKRKDGSFYNA
+536 ERVHKRKDGSQYHA
-550 GITSVKIRLGGKEYF
+550 GITSVKIILGGKEYF
-565 YASVRDISNEVNLKN
+565 YASVRDI
-580 NLKDRDELL
+580 
-589 QNFSNQVPGV
+589 
-599 LYTYQYFP
+599 
-607 DGRSCFPFASE
+607 
-618 HISEIYEVTPSSV
+618 
-631 LNDATKVLERIYEKD
+631 
-646 FDFVAD
+646 
-652 SIVESYNTLKVWKC
+652 
-666 TYRVNL
+666 
-672 PKKGLRWLYGEAQ
+672 
-685 PVKQD
+685 
-690 DGSVIWFGYIKD
+690 
-702 ITEQKE
+702 TEQKE
-708 IEAKNNDTT
+708 IEAKILDTT

-723 TSASKQGIWRLSFL
+723 TTASKQGIWRLNFA
-737 TNSLEWDDKM
+737 TNSLELDDNM
-747 YNIYGITPKKDKNN
+747 YKIYGITPQKDINN
-761 YELWSNAVLKE
+761 YELFRNRILKE

-789 TFDTIFRIKRLD
+789 TFDTIFRIKRFD

-812 ICQFDENGNKI
+812 ICQFDENGNKV
-823 AMVGSNIDIT
+823 AMVGSNIDVT
-833 ELEIAKIK
+833 ELEIAKIN

-876 TPLNHLQNEYL
+876 TPLNPLQNDYL
-887 NKAIQASNSLLNII
+887 NKAIQTSNSLLNII

-914 LDILKEPFDLN
+914 LDILKEPFYLN

-932 NIFGYQIYEKGLEFS
+932 NIFGYKIYEKGLEFS

-977 KFTQKGYVHVDINLI
+977 KFTQKGNVHVDINLI
-992 RKNDNKLLLDFSVK
+992 RKNENKLLLDFSVK

-1029 STTKRFG
+1029 STTKKFG

-1057 FGSIKDKGST
+1057 FNSIKDKGST

-1090 VDCNFLIIDDNEIDR
+1090 INSNFLIIDDSKIDR
-1105 DYLKKV
+1105 EYLKKI
-1111 LSSWKIDS
+1111 LSSWEIDS
-1119 LSVSNGLEAYEILT
+1119 LSASNGLEAYEIISNQ
-1133 HEKIDYI
+1133 KIDYI
-1140 IVDWYMPELN
+1140 IVDWQMPELN

-1157 LQDNNINIPNILMIT
+1157 LQDNNINIPNILMVT

-1187 IYIEKIL
+1187 IYIEKVI
-1194 EKHFT
+1194 EKPFT
-1199 PSTLYNTIFDKKIES
+1199 PSTLYNTIFDKKIEN
-1214 KRVES
+1214 KRAES
-1219 KKMKLISLKKALVVE
+1219 EKMKLTSLKKALVVE
-1234 DNEINQLV
+1234 DNEINQIV
-1242 TSKMLESIGF
+1242 SSKMLESIGF

-1260 LEAVNMANK
+1260 LEAVDMVNK
-1269 SNYDIVFM
+1269 SHYDIVFM

-1289 TKKIREFNK
+1289 TKRIREFNK
-1298 NTPIVALSAA
+1298 KTPIVALSAA

-1329 LLRSELES
+1329 LIRSELES

-1347 IDNELNKSNTIFI
+1347 IDNKLNKSSAIFI

-1396 LVSFKN
+1396 LESLKN
-1402 NEKEY
+1402 SEKEY

-1434 DNKELSFFNHLIK
+1434 DNKELSFSNHLIE

-1456 ESSILPILKSSQKD
+1456 ENSILPILKSSQKD
-1470 IKTLDLKELKKVIEK
+1470 IKSLDLKELKNGIEK
-1485 LIIDLKDYEYISSDK
+1485 LIVDLKDYEYISSDK
-1500 IGLLLDN
+1500 IGLLLNN
-1507 LKTLV
+1507 LKTLLSK
-1512 PEKDIDLL
+1512 KDIDLL
-1520 NKSFEKN
+1520 NKSFEKS

-1537 NILKDLNAK
+1537 NILKDFDAK

>member
-21 SILFIIL
+21 SILIIIL
-28 IASLQAYFEYK
+28 LASLQAYFEYK

-65 QSENILKL
+65 QAENILKL
-73 AEYFVVTL
+73 AEYVVLTL
-81 PKESNNFYSSSF
+81 PKENNNFYSSSF

-103 FKFLV
+103 FRFLL

-126 LYSSND
+126 LYSSNS
-132 LSFPINT
+132 LNSLVNI
-139 SDREYFEILKNNK
+139 SSREHFQMLKNNK
-152 DLNTTFS
+152 DMDTAFS
-159 DVLFSFTSSSYSIIQ
+159 DVVFSLTSNSNAIIQ

-188 LTALIDISTINDTL
+188 LTALIDISTINNTL
-202 ASINTGKNGVV
+202 ASINTGKDGVV
-213 FVRNSNTSGLIAR
+213 LIRNSNTSSLIAR
-226 YPQIDS
+226 YPE
-232 AVINSKLPN
+232 VENVNVNSKLPD
-241 SNQTILKIKNGE
+241 SNPTIVRVNNGE
-253 KSGSLEYEASTDN
+253 KIGSFEYIASTDSKK
-266 EIRIGSF
+266 RIGSF

-281 YIQTAISEKDYL
+281 YIQTAISEKEYL
-293 HQWKRNLVIATILIV
+293 HQWKKNLLIATILIV

-334 IQIVKNRFENMFKV
+334 IKIVKNRFENMFKI
-348 HSSIM
+348 HSAIM

-358 KTGNIIDANISAC
+358 KTGNIIDANHSAC
-371 EFYGYT
+371 KFYGYT

-385 ISNINIL
+385 ISNINVL
-392 SKKDIQY
+392 SKKDIQD

-404 TNLNNNTFIFP
+404 KNFNNNTFIFP

-428 NTSPIETEKGK
+428 NTSPIETEKGR

-447 ISKQIELEK
+447 ISKHLELEK

-474 AIFII
+474 AIFIL

-493 RDFLGYDNNEMK
+493 KDLLGYDNNEMK

-520 EYQDVVS
+520 DYQDVFS

-536 ERVHKRKDGSFYNA
+536 ERVHKRKDGSEYHA
-550 GITSVKIRLGGKEYF
+550 GITSVKIKLGEKEYF
-565 YASVRDISNEVNLKN
+565 YASVRDI
-580 NLKDRDELL
+580 
-589 QNFSNQVPGV
+589 
-599 LYTYQYFP
+599 
-607 DGRSCFPFASE
+607 
-618 HISEIYEVTPSSV
+618 
-631 LNDATKVLERIYEKD
+631 
-646 FDFVAD
+646 
-652 SIVESYNTLKVWKC
+652 
-666 TYRVNL
+666 
-672 PKKGLRWLYGEAQ
+672 
-685 PVKQD
+685 
-690 DGSVIWFGYIKD
+690 
-702 ITEQKE
+702 TEQKE
-708 IEAKNNDTT
+708 IEAKILDTT

-723 TSASKQGIWRLSFL
+723 TTASKQGIWRLNFA
-737 TNSLEWDDKM
+737 TNSLELDDNM
-747 YNIYGITPKKDKNN
+747 YKIYGITPQKDINN
-761 YELWSNAVLKE
+761 YELFRNRILKE

-789 TFDTIFRIKRLD
+789 TFDTIFRIKRFD

-812 ICQFDENGNKI
+812 ICQFDENGDKI
-823 AMVGSNIDIT
+823 AMVGSNIDVT

-876 TPLNHLQNEYL
+876 TPLNPLQNDYL

-914 LDILKEPFDLN
+914 LDILKEPFYLN

-932 NIFGYQIYEKGLEFS
+932 NIFGYKIYEKGLEFS

-956 SLIGDSLRLTQI
+956 NLIGDSLRLTQI

-992 RKNDNKLLLDFSVK
+992 RKNENKLLLDFSVK

-1029 STTKRFG
+1029 STTKKFG

-1057 FGSIKDKGST
+1057 FSSIKDKGST

-1072 ELEYIKDTM
+1072 ELEYIKDTR

-1090 VDCNFLIIDDNEIDR
+1090 INSNFLIIDDSEIDR

-1119 LSVSNGLEAYEILT
+1119 LSASNGLEAYEIIT
-1133 HEKIDYI
+1133 REKIDYI
-1140 IVDWYMPELN
+1140 IVDWHMPELN

-1187 IYIEKIL
+1187 IYIEKII
-1194 EKHFT
+1194 EKPFT

-1219 KKMKLISLKKALVVE
+1219 KKMKLISSKKALIVE

-1242 TSKMLESIGF
+1242 TSQMLESIGF

-1260 LEAVNMANK
+1260 LEAVDMANK
-1269 SNYDIVFM
+1269 SNYDIIFM

-1329 LLRSELES
+1329 LIRSELES

-1347 IDNELNKSNTIFI
+1347 IDNKLNKSSTIFI

-1396 LVSFKN
+1396 LASLKN
-1402 NEKEY
+1402 SEKEY

-1434 DNKELSFFNHLIK
+1434 DNKELSFSNHLIE

-1470 IKTLDLKELKKVIEK
+1470 IKTLDLKELKNGIEK
-1485 LIIDLKDYEYISSDK
+1485 LIVDLKDYEYISSEK

-1507 LKTLV
+1507 LKTLLSK
-1512 PEKDIDLL
+1512 KDIDLL
-1520 NKSFEKN
+1520 NKSFEKS

>member
-1 MNFFKIN
+1 M
-8 LNIKNFTY
+8 
-16 GWFIF
+16 
-21 SILFIIL
+21 ILF
-28 IASLQAYFEYK
+28 
-39 RAIENTKISTS
+39 
-50 NVTMLLTKKFENDFE
+50 
-65 QSENILKL
+65 
-73 AEYFVVTL
+73 
-81 PKESNNFYSSSF
+81 
-93 DQKKKIVNDK
+93 
-103 FKFLV
+103 
-108 SSFSNVSVINF
+108 VI
-119 ANKEGDI
+119 G
-126 LYSSND
+126 
-132 LSFPINT
+132 
-139 SDREYFEILKNNK
+139 
-152 DLNTTFS
+152 
-159 DVLFSFTSSSYSIIQ
+159 
-174 ARAIRD
+174 
-180 ENKDLVGV
+180 
-188 LTALIDISTINDTL
+188 
-202 ASINTGKNGVV
+202 
-213 FVRNSNTSGLIAR
+213 
-226 YPQIDS
+226 
-232 AVINSKLPN
+232 
-241 SNQTILKIKNGE
+241 
-253 KSGSLEYEASTDN
+253 
-266 EIRIGSF
+266 
-273 LVMDKYPF
+273 
-281 YIQTAISEKDYL
+281 
-293 HQWKRNLVIATILIV
+293 
-308 LFIIASFLLF
+308 SFLLF

-326 KELKLSRE
+326 KELKLLEE
-334 IQIVKNRFENMFKV
+334 IKIVKNRFENMFKV

-353 LLIDA
+353 LLIEPE
-358 KTGNIIDANISAC
+358 TGNIIDANISAC
-371 EFYGYT
+371 KFYGYT

-385 ISNINIL
+385 ISNINVL
-392 SKKDIQY
+392 SKKEIQD

-404 TNLNNNTFIFP
+404 KNLNNTFIFP
-415 HRLKSGE
+415 HILKSGE

-428 NTSPIETEKGK
+428 NTSPIKTEKGK

-447 ISKQIELEK
+447 ISKHLELEK

-474 AIFII
+474 AIFIL

-488 FSKRA
+488 FNKRA

-527 KINEIPIYF
+527 KINQTPIYF
-536 ERVHKRKDGSFYNA
+536 ERVHKRKDGSEYQA
-550 GITSVKIRLGGKEYF
+550 GITSVKIRLGEKEYF
-565 YASVRDISNEVNLKN
+565 YASIR
-580 NLKDRDELL
+580 
-589 QNFSNQVPGV
+589 
-599 LYTYQYFP
+599 
-607 DGRSCFPFASE
+607 
-618 HISEIYEVTPSSV
+618 
-631 LNDATKVLERIYEKD
+631 
-646 FDFVAD
+646 
-652 SIVESYNTLKVWKC
+652 
-666 TYRVNL
+666 
-672 PKKGLRWLYGEAQ
+672 
-685 PVKQD
+685 
-690 DGSVIWFGYIKD
+690 D

-708 IEAKNNDTT
+708 IEAKILDTT

-723 TSASKQGIWRLSFL
+723 TTASKQGIWRLNFA
-737 TNSLEWDDKM
+737 TNSLELDDKM
-747 YNIYGITPKKDKNN
+747 YKIYGITPQKDINN
-761 YELWSNAVLKE
+761 YELFRNRILKE

-789 TFDTIFRIKRLD
+789 TFDTIFRIKRFD

-812 ICQFDENGNKI
+812 ICQFDENGDKV
-823 AMVGSNIDIT
+823 AMVGSSIDVT
-833 ELEIAKIK
+833 ELEIAKIN

-876 TPLNHLQNEYL
+876 TPLNPLQNEYL
-887 NKAIQASNSLLNII
+887 NKAIQTSNSLLNII

-914 LDILKEPFDLN
+914 LDILKEPFYLN

-932 NIFGYQIYEKGLEFS
+932 NIFGYKIYEKGLEFS

-977 KFTQKGYVHVDINLI
+977 KFTQKGNVHVDINLI
-992 RKNDNKLLLDFSVK
+992 RKNENKLLLDFSVK

-1029 STTKRFG
+1029 STTKKFG

-1057 FGSIKDKGST
+1057 FNSIKDKGST

-1072 ELEYIKDTM
+1072 ELEYIKDTR

-1090 VDCNFLIIDDNEIDR
+1090 VDSNFLIIDDSEIDR
-1105 DYLKKV
+1105 DYLKKI

-1119 LSVSNGLEAYEILT
+1119 LSASNGLEAYEIIT
-1133 HEKIDYI
+1133 REKIDYI
-1140 IVDWYMPELN
+1140 IVDWDMPELN

-1157 LQDNNINIPNILMIT
+1157 LQDNNINIPNILMVT
-1172 AHNKQELLNEAQNSN
+1172 AHNKQELLNKAQNSN
-1187 IYIEKIL
+1187 IYIEKVI
-1194 EKHFT
+1194 EKPFT
-1199 PSTLYNTIFDKKIES
+1199 PSTLYNTIFDKKIEN
-1214 KRVES
+1214 KRAES
-1219 KKMKLISLKKALVVE
+1219 EKMKLTSLKKALVVE
-1234 DNEINQLV
+1234 DNEINQIV
-1242 TSKMLESIGF
+1242 SSQMLESIGF

-1260 LEAVNMANK
+1260 LEAVDMVNK
-1269 SNYDIVFM
+1269 SHYDIVFM

-1289 TKKIREFNK
+1289 TKRIREFNK
-1298 NTPIVALSAA
+1298 KTPIVALSAA

-1329 LLRSELES
+1329 LIRSELES
-1337 ILKQYFEMEL
+1337 ILKQYFEMES
-1347 IDNELNKSNTIFI
+1347 IDNELNKSSAIFI

-1396 LVSFKN
+1396 LESLKN
-1402 NEKEY
+1402 SEKEY

-1434 DNKELSFFNHLIK
+1434 DNKELSFSNHLIE

-1456 ESSILPILKSSQKD
+1456 ENSILPILKSSQKD
-1470 IKTLDLKELKKVIEK
+1470 IKSLDLKELKNGIEK
-1485 LIIDLKDYEYISSDK
+1485 LIVDLKDYEYISSDK

-1507 LKTLV
+1507 LKTLL
-1512 PEKDIDLL
+1512 PKKDIDLL
-1520 NKSFEKN
+1520 NKSFEKS

-1537 NILKDLNAK
+1537 NILKDFDAK

>member
-1 MNFFKIN
+1 MEKN
-8 LNIKNFTY
+8 L
-16 GWFIF
+16 
-21 SILFIIL
+21 L
-28 IASLQAYFEYK
+28 
-39 RAIENTKISTS
+39 
-50 NVTMLLTKKFENDFE
+50 
-65 QSENILKL
+65 
-73 AEYFVVTL
+73 
-81 PKESNNFYSSSF
+81 
-93 DQKKKIVNDK
+93 
-103 FKFLV
+103 
-108 SSFSNVSVINF
+108 
-119 ANKEGDI
+119 
-126 LYSSND
+126 
-132 LSFPINT
+132 
-139 SDREYFEILKNNK
+139 
-152 DLNTTFS
+152 
-159 DVLFSFTSSSYSIIQ
+159 
-174 ARAIRD
+174 
-180 ENKDLVGV
+180 
-188 LTALIDISTINDTL
+188 
-202 ASINTGKNGVV
+202 
-213 FVRNSNTSGLIAR
+213 
-226 YPQIDS
+226 
-232 AVINSKLPN
+232 
-241 SNQTILKIKNGE
+241 
-253 KSGSLEYEASTDN
+253 
-266 EIRIGSF
+266 
-273 LVMDKYPF
+273 
-281 YIQTAISEKDYL
+281 
-293 HQWKRNLVIATILIV
+293 IATILIV

-334 IQIVKNRFENMFKV
+334 ITIVKNRFENMFKV
-348 HSSIM
+348 HSAIM

-371 EFYGYT
+371 KFYGYT

-385 ISNINIL
+385 ISNINVL
-392 SKKDIQY
+392 SKKEIQD

-404 TNLNNNTFIFP
+404 KNLNNNTFIFP

-447 ISKQIELEK
+447 ISKHLELEK

-474 AIFII
+474 AILIL

-493 RDFLGYDNNEMK
+493 RDFFGYDNNEMK

-510 DLDLDINSFE
+510 DWDTSINSFE

-527 KINEIPIYF
+527 KINQTPIYF
-536 ERVHKRKDGSFYNA
+536 ERVHKRKDGSEYHA
-550 GITSVKIRLGGKEYF
+550 GITSVKIKLGEKEYF
-565 YASVRDISNEVNLKN
+565 YASVRDI
-580 NLKDRDELL
+580 
-589 QNFSNQVPGV
+589 
-599 LYTYQYFP
+599 
-607 DGRSCFPFASE
+607 
-618 HISEIYEVTPSSV
+618 
-631 LNDATKVLERIYEKD
+631 
-646 FDFVAD
+646 
-652 SIVESYNTLKVWKC
+652 
-666 TYRVNL
+666 
-672 PKKGLRWLYGEAQ
+672 
-685 PVKQD
+685 
-690 DGSVIWFGYIKD
+690 
-702 ITEQKE
+702 TEQKE
-708 IEAKNNDTT
+708 IEAKILDTT

-723 TSASKQGIWRLSFL
+723 TSASKQGIWRLNFA
-737 TNSLEWDDKM
+737 TNSLELDDNM
-747 YNIYGITPKKDKNN
+747 YKIYGITPQKDINN
-761 YELWSNAVLKE
+761 YELWSNAVLEE

-782 IAKDTNG
+782 IAKDTNC
-789 TFDTIFRIKRLD
+789 TFDTIFRIKRFD

-812 ICQFDENGNKI
+812 ICQFDENGDKI
-823 AMVGSNIDIT
+823 AMVGSSIDIT

-876 TPLNHLQNEYL
+876 TPLNPLQNDYL

-914 LDILKEPFDLN
+914 LDILKEPFYLN
-925 QLLENIS
+925 QLLENIT
-932 NIFGYQIYEKGLEFS
+932 NIFGYKIYEKGLEFS

-956 SLIGDSLRLTQI
+956 NLIGDSLRLTQI

-992 RKNDNKLLLDFSVK
+992 RKNENKLLLDFSVK

-1057 FGSIKDKGST
+1057 FSSIKDKGST

-1090 VDCNFLIIDDNEIDR
+1090 INSNFLIIDDSEIDR

-1119 LSVSNGLEAYEILT
+1119 LSASNGLEAYEIIT
-1133 HEKIDYI
+1133 REKIDYI
-1140 IVDWYMPELN
+1140 IVDWHMPELN

-1187 IYIEKIL
+1187 IYIEKII
-1194 EKHFT
+1194 EKPFT

-1219 KKMKLISLKKALVVE
+1219 KKMKLISSKKALIVE

-1242 TSKMLESIGF
+1242 TSQMLESIGF

-1260 LEAVNMANK
+1260 LEAVDMANK
-1269 SNYDIVFM
+1269 SNYDIIFM

-1329 LLRSELES
+1329 LIRSELES

-1347 IDNELNKSNTIFI
+1347 IDNKLNKSNTIFI

-1396 LVSFKN
+1396 LASLKN
-1402 NEKEY
+1402 SEKEY

-1434 DNKELSFFNHLIK
+1434 DNKELSFTNHLIE

-1470 IKTLDLKELKKVIEK
+1470 IKTLDLKELKNGIEK
-1485 LIIDLKDYEYISSDK
+1485 LIVDLKDYEYISSEK

-1507 LKTLV
+1507 LKTLL
-1512 PEKDIDLL
+1512 PKKDIDLL
-1520 NKSFEKN
+1520 NKSFEKS

>member
-21 SILFIIL
+21 SILIIISL
-28 IASLQAYFEYK
+28 ASLQAYFEYK

-50 NVTMLLTKKFENDFE
+50 NVTMLLTKKLENDFE
-65 QSENILKL
+65 QAENILKL
-73 AEYFVVTL
+73 AEYVVLTL
-81 PKESNNFYSSSF
+81 PKENNNFYSSSF
-93 DQKKKIVNDK
+93 DQKQKIVNDK
-103 FKFLV
+103 FRFLL

-126 LYSSND
+126 LYSSNS
-132 LSFPINT
+132 LNSLVNI
-139 SDREYFEILKNNK
+139 SSREHFQMLKNNK

-159 DVLFSFTSSSYSIIQ
+159 DVVFSFTSSSYSIIQ

-202 ASINTGKNGVV
+202 SSIDTGKNDVV

-226 YPQIDS
+226 YPETEN
-232 AVINSKLPN
+232 VKVNNKLPD
-241 SNQTILKIKNGE
+241 SNPTIVRVNNGE
-253 KSGSLEYEASTDN
+253 KIGSFEYIASTDSKK
-266 EIRIGSF
+266 RIGSF

-281 YIQTAISEKDYL
+281 YIQTAISEKEYL
-293 HQWKRNLVIATILIV
+293 HQWRKNLLIATILIV

-334 IQIVKNRFENMFKV
+334 IKIVKNRFENMFKI
-348 HSSIM
+348 HSAIM

-371 EFYGYT
+371 KFYGYT

-385 ISNINIL
+385 ISNINVL
-392 SKKDIQY
+392 SKKEIKD

-404 TNLNNNTFIFP
+404 KNFNNNTFIFP
-415 HRLKSGE
+415 HILKSGE
-422 IKTIES
+422 IKTIEQ
-428 NTSPIETEKGK
+428 NTSPIKTEKGK

-447 ISKQIELEK
+447 ISKHLELEK

-474 AIFII
+474 AIFIL
-479 NIEDGKLVE
+479 NTEDGKLVE

-493 RDFLGYDNNEMK
+493 IDFLGYDNNEMK

-510 DLDLDINSFE
+510 DWDTSINSFE

-527 KINEIPIYF
+527 KINEIPIYI
-536 ERVHKRKDGSFYNA
+536 ERVHKRKDGSEYQA
-550 GITSVKIRLGGKEYF
+550 GITSVKIKLREKEYF
-565 YASVRDISNEVNLKN
+565 YSSVR
-580 NLKDRDELL
+580 
-589 QNFSNQVPGV
+589 
-599 LYTYQYFP
+599 
-607 DGRSCFPFASE
+607 
-618 HISEIYEVTPSSV
+618 
-631 LNDATKVLERIYEKD
+631 
-646 FDFVAD
+646 
-652 SIVESYNTLKVWKC
+652 
-666 TYRVNL
+666 
-672 PKKGLRWLYGEAQ
+672 
-685 PVKQD
+685 
-690 DGSVIWFGYIKD
+690 D

-708 IEAKNNDTT
+708 IEAKILDTT

-723 TSASKQGIWRLSFL
+723 TSALKQGIWRWSFA
-737 TNSLEWDDKM
+737 TNSLEWDDNM

-761 YELWSNAVLKE
+761 YELFRNRILKE

-789 TFDTIFRIKRLD
+789 TFDTIFRIKRFD

-812 ICQFDENGNKI
+812 ICQFDENGDKI
-823 AMVGSNIDIT
+823 AMVGSSIDVT

-876 TPLNHLQNEYL
+876 TPLNPLQNDYL

-914 LDILKEPFDLN
+914 LDILKEPFYLN

-932 NIFGYQIYEKGLEFS
+932 NIFGYKIYEKGLEFS

-956 SLIGDSLRLTQI
+956 NLIGDSLRLTQI

-992 RKNDNKLLLDFSVK
+992 RKNENKLLLDFSVK

-1016 QSKLFKAF
+1016 QNKLFKAF

-1029 STTKRFG
+1029 STTKKFG

-1045 KQLVELMDGEVY
+1045 KQLVELMGGEVY
-1057 FGSIKDKGST
+1057 FNSIKDKGST

-1090 VDCNFLIIDDNEIDR
+1090 VDSNFLIIDDSEIDR

-1119 LSVSNGLEAYEILT
+1119 LSASNGLEAYEIIT
-1133 HEKIDYI
+1133 REKIDYI
-1140 IVDWYMPELN
+1140 IVDWHMPELN

-1187 IYIEKIL
+1187 IYIEKII
-1194 EKHFT
+1194 EKPFT

-1219 KKMKLISLKKALVVE
+1219 KKMKLISSKKALIVE

-1260 LEAVNMANK
+1260 LEAVDMANK

-1277 DLQMPNMDGFEA
+1277 DLQMPKMDGFEA

-1329 LLRSELES
+1329 LIRSELES
-1337 ILKQYFEMEL
+1337 ILKQYFEMES
-1347 IDNELNKSNTIFI
+1347 IDNELNKSSVIFI

-1383 EKFYKEYKDIDKD
+1383 EKFYKEYKDIDQD
-1396 LVSFKN
+1396 LESLKN
-1402 NEKEY
+1402 SEKEY

-1434 DNKELSFFNHLIK
+1434 DNKELSFTNHLIE

-1470 IKTLDLKELKKVIEK
+1470 IKSLDLKELKNGIEK
-1485 LIIDLKDYEYISSDK
+1485 LIVDLKDYEYISSEK

-1507 LKTLV
+1507 LKTLL
-1512 PEKDIDLL
+1512 PKKDIDLL
-1520 NKSFEKN
+1520 NKSFEKS

>member
-1 MNFFKIN
+1 MTHI
-8 LNIKNFTY
+8 
-16 GWFIF
+16 
-21 SILFIIL
+21 
-28 IASLQAYFEYK
+28 
-39 RAIENTKISTS
+39 
-50 NVTMLLTKKFENDFE
+50 
-65 QSENILKL
+65 
-73 AEYFVVTL
+73 
-81 PKESNNFYSSSF
+81 
-93 DQKKKIVNDK
+93 
-103 FKFLV
+103 
-108 SSFSNVSVINF
+108 
-119 ANKEGDI
+119 
-126 LYSSND
+126 
-132 LSFPINT
+132 
-139 SDREYFEILKNNK
+139 
-152 DLNTTFS
+152 
-159 DVLFSFTSSSYSIIQ
+159 
-174 ARAIRD
+174 
-180 ENKDLVGV
+180 
-188 LTALIDISTINDTL
+188 
-202 ASINTGKNGVV
+202 
-213 FVRNSNTSGLIAR
+213 
-226 YPQIDS
+226 
-232 AVINSKLPN
+232 
-241 SNQTILKIKNGE
+241 
-253 KSGSLEYEASTDN
+253 
-266 EIRIGSF
+266 
-273 LVMDKYPF
+273 
-281 YIQTAISEKDYL
+281 
-293 HQWKRNLVIATILIV
+293 
-308 LFIIASFLLF
+308 
-318 RTMRANYF
+318 
-326 KELKLSRE
+326 
-334 IQIVKNRFENMFKV
+334 
-348 HSSIM
+348 
-353 LLIDA
+353 
-358 KTGNIIDANISAC
+358 
-371 EFYGYT
+371 
-377 LDEFKKLN
+377 
-385 ISNINIL
+385 
-392 SKKDIQY
+392 
-399 KIEEA
+399 
-404 TNLNNNTFIFP
+404 
-415 HRLKSGE
+415 LKSGE

-447 ISKQIELEK
+447 ISKHLELEK

-474 AIFII
+474 AIFIL

-493 RDFLGYDNNEMK
+493 KDLLGYDNNEMK
-505 ELTIF
+505 NLSIF
-510 DLDLDINSFE
+510 DWDTSINSFE

-527 KINEIPIYF
+527 KINEIPIYI
-536 ERVHKRKDGSFYNA
+536 ERVHKRKDGSEYQA
-550 GITSVKIRLGGKEYF
+550 GITSVKIILGGKEYF
-565 YASVRDISNEVNLKN
+565 YASVRDI
-580 NLKDRDELL
+580 
-589 QNFSNQVPGV
+589 
-599 LYTYQYFP
+599 
-607 DGRSCFPFASE
+607 
-618 HISEIYEVTPSSV
+618 
-631 LNDATKVLERIYEKD
+631 
-646 FDFVAD
+646 
-652 SIVESYNTLKVWKC
+652 
-666 TYRVNL
+666 
-672 PKKGLRWLYGEAQ
+672 
-685 PVKQD
+685 
-690 DGSVIWFGYIKD
+690 
-702 ITEQKE
+702 TEQKE
-708 IEAKNNDTT
+708 IEAKILDTT

-723 TSASKQGIWRLSFL
+723 TTASKQGIWRLNFA
-737 TNSLEWDDKM
+737 TNSLELDDNM
-747 YNIYGITPKKDKNN
+747 YKIYGITPQKDINN
-761 YELWSNAVLKE
+761 YELWSNAVLEE

-789 TFDTIFRIKRLD
+789 TFDTIFRIKRSD

-812 ICQFDENGNKI
+812 ICQFDENGDKI
-823 AMVGSNIDIT
+823 AMVGSSIDVT

-876 TPLNHLQNEYL
+876 TPLNPLQNDYL
-887 NKAIQASNSLLNII
+887 NKAIQTSNSLLKII

-914 LDILKEPFDLN
+914 LDILKEPFYLN

-932 NIFGYQIYEKGLEFS
+932 NIFGYKIYEKGLEFS

-977 KFTQKGYVHVDINLI
+977 KFTQKGNVHVDINLI
-992 RKNDNKLLLDFSVK
+992 RKNENKLLLDFSVK

-1029 STTKRFG
+1029 STTKKFG

-1045 KQLVELMDGEVY
+1045 KQLVELMGGEVY
-1057 FGSIKDKGST
+1057 FNSIKDKGST

-1090 VDCNFLIIDDNEIDR
+1090 INSNFLIIDDSEIDR

-1119 LSVSNGLEAYEILT
+1119 LSASNGLEAYEIIT
-1133 HEKIDYI
+1133 REKIDYI
-1140 IVDWYMPELN
+1140 IVDWHMPELN

-1187 IYIEKIL
+1187 IYIEKVI
-1194 EKHFT
+1194 EKPFT
-1199 PSTLYNTIFDKKIES
+1199 PSTLYNTIFDKKIEN
-1214 KRVES
+1214 KRAES
-1219 KKMKLISLKKALVVE
+1219 EKMKLTSLKKALVVE
-1234 DNEINQLV
+1234 DNEINQIV
-1242 TSKMLESIGF
+1242 SSKMLESIGF

-1260 LEAVNMANK
+1260 LEAVNMVNK

-1277 DLQMPNMDGFEA
+1277 DLQMPKMDGFEA

-1308 VMDKDK
+1308 VMDDDK

-1329 LLRSELES
+1329 LIRSELES
-1337 ILKQYFEMEL
+1337 ILKQYFEMEF
-1347 IDNELNKSNTIFI
+1347 IDNKLNKSSTIFI

-1396 LVSFKN
+1396 LASLKN
-1402 NEKEY
+1402 SEKEY

-1434 DNKELSFFNHLIK
+1434 DNKELSFSNHLIE

-1456 ESSILPILKSSQKD
+1456 ENSILPILKSSQKD
-1470 IKTLDLKELKKVIEK
+1470 IKTLDLKELKNGIEK
-1485 LIIDLKDYEYISSDK
+1485 LIVDLKDYEYISSEK

-1507 LKTLV
+1507 LKTLL
-1512 PEKDIDLL
+1512 PKKDIDLL
-1520 NKSFEKN
+1520 NKSFEKS

-1537 NILKDLNAK
+1537 NILKGLSAK